1 MVVFRYISVLVELTK
16 VEVSQHGCQ
25 IAAQIQDV
33 TVRVQSV
40 RHFSVSQMALLIEN
54 AHLLLSGNIN
64 QRNNICE
71 VLLAAAWICGE
82 YSEYVYKRN
91 TTEIPFRH
99 VRDILSVLEAM
110 LKMKI
115 SLVPGALLS
124 VYIQNIAKLYSVLL
138 LNYEKDDDFDNI
150 ESLDNLMLSK
160 LPEFEYTDDLEAQ
173 ERVI

>member
-1 MVVFRYISVLVELTK
+1 MLVELTK
-16 VEVSQHGCQ
+16 VEGSQHGKL

-54 AHLLLSGNIN
+54 AHLLLSGNST

-82 YSEYVYKRN
+82 YSEYVQN
-91 TTEIPFRH
+91 VITVSSIFRH

-110 LKMKI
+110 LKTKL
-115 SLVPGALLS
+115 SLVPGYLLS
-124 VYIQNIAKLYSVLL
+124 VYIQNIAKLYSVLMTK
-138 LNYEKDDDFDNI
+138 YEKVRRI
-150 ESLDNLMLSK
+150 
-160 LPEFEYTDDLEAQ
+160 
-173 ERVI
+173 